1 MARLLTL
8 IRHGEITDPFRHRY
22 IGHTDAPLSPE
33 GLEQAK
39 RLADTP
45 CDILFSSP
53 LLRARQTA
61 AAIRSDFLVD
71 PRLSELDFGDWDN
84 LTYDEISRLTTP
96 EHLHSWFDDPDSFS
110 FPNGESVRQFNE
122 RTEAVFAELCNRPEE
137 RVAAVTHG
145 GVLMHLL
152 ARLRGLPARDMFQ
165 CLPPRGSATI
175 LRFDNGIWKE

>member
-1 MARLLTL
+1 MAHFLTL
-8 IRHGEITDPFRHRY
+8 IRHGELPEPFRHRY

-39 RLADTP
+39 RLANTP

-61 AAIRSDFLVD
+61 AAIRNDFHLD
-71 PRLSELDFGDWDN
+71 PRLAELDFGDWDN
-84 LTYDEISRLTTP
+84 LTYDEIASRTTP
-96 EHLHSWFDDPDSFS
+96 ERLHAWFDDPDHFA
-110 FPNGESVRQFNE
+110 FPNGETVLQFNE

-137 RVAAVTHG
+137 HVVAVTHG

-152 ARLRGLPARDMFQ
+152 SRLRGLPSRDMFQ

-175 LRFDNGIWKE
+175 LRNENGLWKE